1 MYAQIPCNYD
11 HYDYNTYDVKNV
23 HCLLQEGMREPQP
36 EGTTLVQ

>member
-23 HCLLQEGMREPQP
+23 HCVLQEGMRDSTLKAQP
-36 EGTTLVQ
+36 FE